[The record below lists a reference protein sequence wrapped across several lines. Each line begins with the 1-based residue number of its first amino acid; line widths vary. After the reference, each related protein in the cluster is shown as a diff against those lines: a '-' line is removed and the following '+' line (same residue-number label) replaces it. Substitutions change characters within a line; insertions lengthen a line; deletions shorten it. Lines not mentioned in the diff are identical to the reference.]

1 MDREMNTKCV
11 GGERVVG
18 SVRGVGGARL
28 MSGGAGRRVMVV
40 RGQERICQV
49 QQQQK
54 RTSSSNSFLGVRWR
68 GASWPA
74 LMHLG
79 VVLLILVN
87 SVALSSCSSS
97 VSINSEGS
105 SSSISKNTVLGGH
118 EEASAEHLSVI
129 PIVLP
134 SAAPTVDPT
143 TTTTT
148 TTETGSSDTTSGRD
162 KSGRIDSSAEVRRKE
177 KKGSISNNS
186 SYDNNNNK
194 SSSSNKEKSKAS
206 VRINVS
212 NNTTSPFLVDPAKNK
227 QPKTGAG
234 VAAKEYWNK
243 QQKVAAALKAG
254 KKGK

>member
-1 MDREMNTKCV
+1 MNTKCV

-28 MSGGAGRRVMVV
+28 MSDGAGRRVMVV

-148 TTETGSSDTTSGRD
+148 TTKTGSSDTTSGRD
-162 KSGRIDSSAEVRRKE
+162 KSGRTDSSAEVRRKE

-186 SYDNNNNK
+186 SYDNNK